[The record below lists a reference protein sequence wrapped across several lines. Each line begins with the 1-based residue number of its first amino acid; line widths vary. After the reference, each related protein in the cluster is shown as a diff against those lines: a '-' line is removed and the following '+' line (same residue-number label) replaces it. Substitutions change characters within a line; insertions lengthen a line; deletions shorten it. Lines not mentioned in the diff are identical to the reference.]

1 MPISPS
7 HSPYNTYLAKGF
19 RPGRSAIPARRRCAR
34 RCGRRRAKTSISSP
48 TARAGTSSP
57 RPSPST
63 TTTSRNT
70 AATSPSLAIRL
81 PLRRGTQRV
90 SVLPRKSRLVSLRTS
105 LVGDLRKWHDR
116 FSDCGLSRPWWRNCG
131 AVRGPRQSACA
142 TVSEP
147 TSFCSALEGLGVEAV
162 AEQLDTTAK
171 RVSLWS
177 GRFASPASM
186 GLPMRQA
193 VAEGLRLPRRK

>member
-1 MPISPS
+1 M
-7 HSPYNTYLAKGF
+7 A
-19 RPGRSAIPARRRCAR
+19 RSIERL
-34 RCGRRRAKTSISSP
+34 RAEQTVV
-48 TARAGTSSP
+48 AE
-57 RPSPST
+57 
-63 TTTSRNT
+63 
-70 AATSPSLAIRL
+70 
-81 PLRRGTQRV
+81 LR
-90 SVLPRKSRLVSLRTS
+90 
-105 LVGDLRKWHDR
+105 
-116 FSDCGLSRPWWRNCG
+116 

-193 VAEGLRLPRRK
+193 VAEATSIAEAKMSGSLPEATRPRPGRNRWGHPLDGPAMSASRPASIATSHTGGFLGWQAYGDRSVDNSVIAIARYQAHEKFLSCR